1 MGMKE
6 NNNMLSEK
14 EKIRLERFEKISADM
29 QIQEYKRQDLTI
41 DLKKANVLSMVLFMF
56 LLITGSVLYF
66 FVNHQL
72 AFTNFNVIPFLVVF
86 IVLIAV
92 HEMIHGACWVTFS
105 PGRFKDIEFGV
116 LKPTFSP
123 YCTCLVPL
131 KKGQYIVGVMMPGL
145 LLGVIPFV
153 VSIIIANPFMLLI
166 ADTMIAAATGDMMI
180 LGKIIGY
187 RSSANEVMYM
197 DHPTEAGGVIFEK

>member
-1 MGMKE
+1 
-6 NNNMLSEK
+6 
-14 EKIRLERFEKISADM
+14 
-29 QIQEYKRQDLTI
+29 
-41 DLKKANVLSMVLFMF
+41 
-56 LLITGSVLYF
+56 
-66 FVNHQL
+66 
-72 AFTNFNVIPFLVVF
+72 
-86 IVLIAV
+86 
-92 HEMIHGACWVTFS
+92 MIHGACWVTFS

-187 RSSANEVMYM
+187 RSSASEVMYM

>member
-1 MGMKE
+1 
-6 NNNMLSEK
+6 
-14 EKIRLERFEKISADM
+14 
-29 QIQEYKRQDLTI
+29 
-41 DLKKANVLSMVLFMF
+41 MF
-56 LLITGSVLYF
+56 CFF

-187 RSSANEVMYM
+187 RSSASEVMYM

>member
-6 NNNMLSEK
+6 DNNMLSEK

-29 QIQEYKRQDLTI
+29 QLQEYKRQDLTI

-187 RSSANEVMYM
+187 RSSASEVMYM